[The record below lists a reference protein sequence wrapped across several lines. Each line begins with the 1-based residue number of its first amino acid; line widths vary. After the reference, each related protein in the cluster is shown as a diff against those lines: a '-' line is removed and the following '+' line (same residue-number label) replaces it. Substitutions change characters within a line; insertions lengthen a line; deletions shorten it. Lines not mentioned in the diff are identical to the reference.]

1 MLKVVSSPSTR
12 PHLPCKVQKPP
23 SNKKRNQRPQ
33 RPCHISV
40 KLARSYRT
48 TSDSFNRISTRF
60 RTSSLSRSSKRLLR
74 RSCCRNRANSGLIGK
89 LKEYCHLSRPA
100 RELSL
105 RLDQPSIMHTH
116 IRVLIQS
123 KRAMQFLEAFR
134 VAQQRELQP
143 KRVAFLKKTKYV
155 LTSHTANSSQ
165 QLNYLHPVT

>member
-1 MLKVVSSPSTR
+1 MLKVVSLLSTR
-12 PHLPCKVQKPP
+12 LHLPCKVQKPP

-74 RSCCRNRANSGLIGK
+74 SCRNRANSGLIGK
-89 LKEYCHLSRPA
+89 LKEYCHQSRPA

-105 RLDQPSIMHTH
+105 GLDQPCIMHTH

-123 KRAMQFLEAFR
+123 KRAMLSSLEAFR

-143 KRVAFLKKTKYV
+143 KRVAFSKKTKYV
-155 LTSHTANSSQ
+155 LISSHTANSSQ
-165 QLNYLHPVT
+165 QLSYLHQVT